1 MSLVFAVVVFLYGQT
16 FMQNPVFASAVVFL
30 LAGVI
35 LAYTLVGIGFE
46 GFQVRGLLE
55 IVMWSVA
62 SFVAIW
68 LVNKAV
74 PLKLSATPVDA
85 RLFAVCM
92 GVAEES
98 FFRLFLCTF
107 LQKITRSSLIAIGVS
122 SLIWSIYH
130 ISAYG
135 GDLGAIAIVFVAGCV
150 LGFSMLQTRRPD
162 SSMIAHG
169 AVNYVAS

>member
-16 FMQNPVFASAVVFL
+16 FLDNPVFASAVVFL

-35 LAYTLVGIGFE
+35 LTYTLIGIGFE
-46 GFQVRGLLE
+46 GFQMRGFMETL
-55 IVMWSVA
+55 MWSIA
-62 SFVAIW
+62 SFTAIW

-107 LQKITRSSLIAIGVS
+107 LYKVTRSMVISIGVS
-122 SLIWSIYH
+122 SMIWSIYH

-135 GDLGAIAIVFVAGCV
+135 GDLGAIATVFVAGCV
-150 LGFSMLQTRRPD
+150 LGLSMLQTRRPD